1 MENLNMIITV
11 FLVVNTLFV
20 FRQKL
25 WQKSISTPVVILAS
39 DLAYIL
45 YIYGQNNT
53 AIGTW
58 ALAVTGLVANSAFR
72 EYEPYCVRK
81 YGKHPRT

>member
-25 WQKSISTPVVILAS
+25 WKKSVSTPVIIIAS
-39 DLAYIL
+39 DIAYIL
-45 YIYGQNNT
+45 YRDGLESSAVGVWGL
-53 AIGTW
+53 AI
-58 ALAVTGLVANSAFR
+58 TGLVALSAFR
-72 EYEPYCVRK
+72 EHEPHCCHREK
-81 YGKHPRT
+81 